1 MQEMLKEVEY
11 CRKTISTKF
20 KKPIQMTDEKEILLR
35 QVEQCHIC
43 GQKYKEMEKE
53 IRVRDHCHITGCTAE
68 KFKLQKSLSCLL
80 FSIIS
85 VGTIPILLC
94 RKLGP

>member
-43 GQKYKEMEKE
+43 GQKYKEWRK
-53 IRVRDHCHITGCTAE
+53 
-68 KFKLQKSLSCLL
+68 KLESGIIATLLAVPQKC
-80 FSIIS
+80 
-85 VGTIPILLC
+85 
-94 RKLGP
+94 

>member
-11 CRKTISTKF
+11 CRKTIGTRF
-20 KKPIQMTDEKEILLR
+20 KEPLQMTDEEEILFR
-35 QVEQCHIC
+35 QAQQSHIC

-68 KFKLQKSLSCLL
+68 VLTRTVL
-80 FSIIS
+80 
-85 VGTIPILLC
+85 
-94 RKLGP
+94 

>member
-53 IRVRDHCHITGCTAE
+53 IRVRDHCHITDCTAE
-68 KFKLQKSLSCLL
+68 VLTRTVL
-80 FSIIS
+80 
-85 VGTIPILLC
+85 
-94 RKLGP
+94 